1 MSVEMRMSF
10 DLEALKRGYE
20 EWHAEGLL
28 ISGPPARATATQP
41 RR

>member
-1 MSVEMRMSF
+1 MTVEMRMSF

-20 EWHAEGLL
+20 EWDVEGTL
-28 ISGPPARATATQP
+28 ISGPPARVTATQP